1 MEVWTNVKINLGL
14 NVLRKRPDGY
24 HDLETV
30 FVPYFGMGDL
40 LCIEPSEET
49 SIEIGGPT
57 YTGWDPQ
64 KDLTLK
70 AYSLLK
76 EEFGIPAVK
85 ISLQKNSPVGAG
97 LGGGS
102 SDAVE
107 ALKMLDT
114 MFGLNFGPD
123 RLKGF
128 AAQLGSD
135 CPFFVDNAPRFAS
148 GRGEILEETDVD
160 LSSYEIRVTVPE
172 GISVSTREAY
182 AGIRPHM
189 PGMPLKEVLK
199 RPVAEWKELLHNDF
213 EDTVFPLHP
222 QLADLKEQLYSDG
235 AVYAA
240 MSGSGSALFGLFRK

>member
-1 MEVWTNVKINLGL
+1 MKVWTNVKINLGL

-30 FVPYFGMGDL
+30 FVPYFGMRDL
-40 LCIEPSEET
+40 LSIDPASET
-49 SIEIGGPT
+49 AIRICGPT

-70 AYSLLK
+70 AYNLLK
-76 EEFGIPAVK
+76 EKYGIPAVK
-85 ISLQKNSPVGAG
+85 IELQKNSPVGAG

-107 ALKMLDT
+107 ALKLLNS
-114 MFGLNFGPD
+114 MFGLNLTPQE
-123 RLKGF
+123 LKEY
-128 AAQLGSD
+128 AALLGSD

-148 GRGEILEETDVD
+148 GRGEILEETFLD
-160 LSSYEIRVTVPE
+160 LSGYDIKVIVPE
-172 GISVSTREAY
+172 GISVSTKEAY
-182 AGIRPHM
+182 AGIHPHM
-189 PGMPLKEVLK
+189 PQIPLKEVLK
-199 RPVAEWKELLHNDF
+199 RPAPDWKELLHNDF

-222 QLADLKEQLYSDG
+222 ELARLKEQLYAQG